1 MIVIA
6 GFFFLMPNSLV
17 KGQVRRMTVIYMV
30 RHAHS
35 VFNLEEEETRGLS
48 VQGMKDA
55 ERVKEIMLKEEIDA
69 VYSSSYTR
77 AIQTVQGLADEHLL
91 PVQLDER
98 LRERDLAAKDF
109 YIEDPEKAMK
119 KVFNHPEFSFPGGE
133 SNNEVKARGTAA
145 LKELLQKHEGESVA
159 VGIHG
164 HVLTI
169 IMGAFDS
176 AYGTLDFWRSTTKPD
191 IYKLVF
197 QGEKLRKVSRLW
209 ETPAMEGTV

>member
-1 MIVIA
+1 
-6 GFFFLMPNSLV
+6 
-17 KGQVRRMTVIYMV
+17 MTVIYMV

-55 ERVKEIMLKEEIDA
+55 ERVKELLLDEKIDA

-77 AIQTVQGLADEHLL
+77 AIQTVQDLADVHNLH
-91 PVQLDER
+91 VQLDER
-98 LRERDLAAKDF
+98 FRERDLAAKD
-109 YIEDPEKAMK
+109 YVLKNPEKAMQ
-119 KVFNHPEFSFPGGE
+119 KVFAHPDLSLPGGE

-145 LKELLQKHEGESVA
+145 LKELLQKHKGQSVA

-164 HVLTI
+164 HIMTI
-169 IMGAFDS
+169 TMGAFNP
-176 AYGTLDFWRSTTKPD
+176 AYGTFEFWKSTTKPD

-197 QGEKLRKVSRLW
+197 EGEELQSVSRMW
-209 ETPAMEGTV
+209 TAPALEGTV